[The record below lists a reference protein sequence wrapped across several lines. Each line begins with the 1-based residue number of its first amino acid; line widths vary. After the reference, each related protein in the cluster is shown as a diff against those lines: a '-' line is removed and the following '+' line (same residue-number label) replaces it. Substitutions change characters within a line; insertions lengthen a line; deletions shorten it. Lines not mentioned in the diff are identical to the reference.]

1 MSKILKIHGLQIFDS
16 RGIPTVSCKI
26 ILEDGT
32 SAISMAPSGA
42 STGSKEAL
50 ELRDNADEYNGK
62 GVSKAIDNINNVLA
76 PLIIG
81 KNPCDQSEIDN
92 ILISC
97 DGTSDKSKIGA
108 NAILAVSLAV
118 AIVAAKT
125 KQIPLYEH

>member
-50 ELRDNADEYNGK
+50 ELRDKIEQSAMMLGFPEGTNMSEVFDTMDETLIQVIKTSGL
-62 GVSKAIDNINNVLA
+62 DN
-76 PLIIG
+76 
-81 KNPCDQSEIDN
+81 
-92 ILISC
+92 
-97 DGTSDKSKIGA
+97 
-108 NAILAVSLAV
+108 
-118 AIVAAKT
+118 
-125 KQIPLYEH
+125 